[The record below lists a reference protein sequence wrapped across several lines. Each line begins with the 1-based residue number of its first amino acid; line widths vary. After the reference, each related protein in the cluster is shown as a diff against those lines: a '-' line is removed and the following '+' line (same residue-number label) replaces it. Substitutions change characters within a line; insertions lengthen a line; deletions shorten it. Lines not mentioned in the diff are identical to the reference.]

1 MTLRRQAPRARPQAA
16 RDRSTTG
23 KSADPKLHEQDTNE
37 PWIEHESVLVTV
49 IVALSVSSSVRA
61 HHSFAAEFDANQPV
75 TLKGTVV
82 KMDWV
87 NPHTWIHLDVKNPDG
102 TVTRWM
108 IEGGTPNTLVRRGFT
123 KKSLEAGTEITIE
136 GYRAKNGAN
145 RANGADMILP
155 DGKRLFLGSS
165 GTGAPK
171 EAPETQK

>member
-1 MTLRRQAPRARPQAA
+1 MDKLRVVLIAVIAA
-16 RDRSTTG
+16 VS
-23 KSADPKLHEQDTNE
+23 
-37 PWIEHESVLVTV
+37 
-49 IVALSVSSSVRA
+49 LSSPLRA
-61 HHSFAAEFDANQPV
+61 HHSFAAEFDANKPV

-123 KKSLEAGTEITIE
+123 KASLAAGTEVTIE
-136 GYRAKNGAN
+136 GYQAKNGAN

-155 DGKRLFLGSS
+155 NGKHLFLGSS

-171 EAPETQK
+171 DAPDDQK